1 MIGDKGYDS
10 DEFVKAIEAAEAMA
24 VIPPREN
31 RIEQRKYD
39 KELYKDRNL
48 VERFWSRMKQFRR
61 VATHYEKTACN
72 FLGFVR
78 VAAIMVLLAR

>member
-10 DEFVKAIEAAEAMA
+10 DEFVKAIEAGGATV

-31 RIEQRKYD
+31 RIEQREYD
-39 KELYKDRNL
+39 KDLYEVRNL
-48 VERFWSRMKQFRR
+48 VERFWARMKQFRR
-61 VATHYEKTACN
+61 VATRYEKTACN

-78 VAAIMVLLAR
+78 VAAIMILLAT